1 MAELD
6 SASFPKQP
14 EYLRLAFHPGTPDI
28 SGVLQM
34 HPDRPFRALISASD
48 RRNVKRGRQYHLGL
62 REWFSSG
69 SQKIGEKKKTSEPI
83 MFCYSRPF
91 KVQFSTFLN
100 QTEAGE
106 VDSDV
111 RVVQDVPL
119 VAL

>member
-1 MAELD
+1 
-6 SASFPKQP
+6 
-14 EYLRLAFHPGTPDI
+14 
-28 SGVLQM
+28 
-34 HPDRPFRALISASD
+34 
-48 RRNVKRGRQYHLGL
+48 
-62 REWFSSG
+62 
-69 SQKIGEKKKTSEPI
+69 